1 MLPVNE
7 HDIFAS
13 LGLYLKKGF
22 LDASLCEKIIAQMEE
37 QPSEAGYLITS
48 DKGDVIDT
56 GLRSARLSDI
66 PIDYAY
72 MIRDGLEELKPLL
85 EDYFDL
91 RLDSQEK
98 PQFLLYEPG
107 GHYAPHRDVP
117 SEEFENRVRIQS
129 RLVSIVIFLND
140 RAGDH
145 PYSGGELTFYELV
158 SDPQWKDYGL
168 PLEPETGLLVAFR
181 SDTLH
186 EVRPVTEGKRF
197 TVANWFHSHFS

>member
-1 MLPVNE
+1 MLVVSE
-7 HDIFAS
+7 HDILAS

-22 LDASLCEKIIAQMEE
+22 LDVSLCEELIAQMEST
-37 QPSEAGYLITS
+37 PSEAGYLKTS
-48 DKGDVIDT
+48 DRGDIADSN
-56 GLRSARLSDI
+56 LRSARLSGI
-66 PIDYAY
+66 SIDYAY
-72 MIRDGLEELKPLL
+72 LIRDRLEELKPDL

-91 RLDSQEK
+91 KLKSQEK

-117 SEEFENRVRIQS
+117 SEQSEKRVSIQS
-129 RLVSIVIFLND
+129 RVLSIVVFLND
-140 RAGDH
+140 RSGERS
-145 PYSGGELTFYELV
+145 YSGGELTFYELV

-168 PLEPETGLLVAFR
+168 PVEAETGLLVAFR

-197 TVANWFHSHFS
+197 TIANWFHADS